1 MYFIKSLCD
10 DFLDLFK
17 KSIVF
22 RTLFILFAIE
32 TMGTVSYST
41 YCMTI
46 KDNSDSCLI
55 TFGASCLS
63 LMIIGASLLFSCLFY
78 FIK

>member
-1 MYFIKSLCD
+1 MSYIKNLSD

-17 KSIVF
+17 KSIIF
-22 RTLFILFAIE
+22 RILFILFTIE

-41 YCMTI
+41 YCRTI
-46 KDNSDSCLI
+46 NDTRDSCLI

-63 LMIIGASLLFSCLFY
+63 LMIIGAFLLFSCFFHLL
-78 FIK
+78 K

>member
-10 DFLDLFK
+10 DLFK
-17 KSIVF
+17 NSIIYRIF
-22 RTLFILFAIE
+22 FILFAVE

-63 LMIIGASLLFSCLFY
+63 LMIIGAFLLFSCLFY

>member
-1 MYFIKSLCD
+1 MSFIKSLSD

-17 KSIVF
+17 KSIIF
-22 RTLFILFAIE
+22 RILFILFTIE

-41 YCMTI
+41 YCRTI
-46 KDNSDSCLI
+46 KDNSDSCAI

-63 LMIIGASLLFSCLFY
+63 LMIIGGSLLFSCFFH